1 MIYSIVPTDVV
12 FFDNTQIRQRHL
24 KMYNNVTLELTDGRV
39 ERIIS
44 TNPQDYLKFTRF
56 KQYLEKKSCKTLS
69 YGV

>member
-44 TNPQDYLKFTRF
+44 TRNPTSVISFTTNHP
-56 KQYLEKKSCKTLS
+56 KKVL
-69 YGV
+69 